1 MSVASPDD
9 TAARYRHVATAF
21 TQRVQAVPAGGWDRP
36 SPCEGWLAR
45 DVVCHLVEWVPAFFA
60 DAGGPALPAPPPPD
74 SDPTS
79 AWQALDTAIQAVLD
93 DPDRAS
99 SEINHPYVGR
109 RQFDDAIGQFVLPD
123 VFIHT
128 WDLAR
133 ATGQDETLDST
144 IVHELLV
151 GMEPLDEMLR
161 ASGQYG
167 RRVEVPAD
175 ADEQTQLIAFTGR
188 RP

>member
-1 MSVASPDD
+1 M
-9 TAARYRHVATAF
+9 
-21 TQRVQAVPAGGWDRP
+21 
-36 SPCEGWLAR
+36 
-45 DVVCHLVEWVPAFFA
+45 
-60 DAGGPALPAPPPPD
+60 
-74 SDPTS
+74 
-79 AWQALDTAIQAVLD
+79 LD
-93 DPDRAS
+93 DPDQAA

-109 RQFDDAIGQFVLPD
+109 RHFDEAIGQFVLPD

-133 ATGQDETLDST
+133 ATNQDETLDPT

-167 RRVEVPAD
+167 PRVDVPAD